1 MRSISLGALGI
12 VAAALALNSCRKAD
26 APGTAPGGAVA
37 ENSASLANPPAPGG
51 GEFKSEEEKTAYAL
65 GLVLSRNL
73 VPLSLTDAELKSV
86 VAGLTDGASGKTP
99 KVPIEVYGPKL
110 NDFTKTRLEAG
121 AASEKKAS
129 IPFLEK
135 AAAEKGAV
143 KKPSGLIVREIKAGT
158 GPSPKPGDRV
168 KVNYEGTLRDG
179 TIFDS
184 SIKRGQPAV
193 FQVGQVIP
201 CWSEGLQT
209 MKVGG
214 KSRFVCPSPL
224 AYGDSGSPPRI
235 RPGAALAF
243 DVELLEIQK

>member
-1 MRSISLGALGI
+1 VKSITLGTLG
-12 VAAALALNSCRKAD
+12 VLAALLAIPSCRKAGTPSS
-26 APGTAPGGAVA
+26 AGSGASSETTLSPVTSPG
-37 ENSASLANPPAPGG
+37 NG
-51 GEFKSEEEKTAYAL
+51 GEFKTEDEKTAYAL
-65 GLVLSRNL
+65 GLYLSRSL
-73 VPLSLTDAELKSV
+73 VPLNLSEAELKLV
-86 VAGLTDGASGKTP
+86 VAGLSDGSTGKTP

-110 NDFTKTRLEAG
+110 NDFTKVRLEA
-121 AASEKKAS
+121 AAAAEKKAS

-135 AAAEKGAV
+135 AAAEKGAA

-158 GPSPKPGDRV
+158 GPSPKPGDKV
-168 KVNYEGTLRDG
+168 KVNYEGSLRDG

-184 SIKRGQPAV
+184 SVKRGQPVV

-224 AYGDSGSPPRI
+224 AYGDSGSPPKI
-235 RPGAALAF
+235 RPGAALSF
-243 DVELLEIQK
+243 DVELLEIEK

>member
-1 MRSISLGALGI
+1 MRSITLGALGI
-12 VAAALALNSCRKAD
+12 VVTALALPSCRKAD
-26 APGTAPGGAVA
+26 SPGSAQSGAVA
-37 ENSASLANPPAPGG
+37 ENKASPAAAPGSG
-51 GEFKSEEEKTAYAL
+51 TEAGSEDEKTAYAL
-65 GLVLSRNL
+65 GLYLSRNL
-73 VPLSLTDAELKSV
+73 APLNLTDAELKSV
-86 VAGLTDGASGKTP
+86 VEGLSDGAAGKTP
-99 KVPIEVYGPKL
+99 KVAMETYGPKL
-110 NDFTKTRLEAG
+110 NDFTKSRLEA
-121 AASEKKAS
+121 AAAAEKKAS
-129 IPFLEK
+129 VPFLEK

-143 KKPSGLIVREIKAGT
+143 KRPSGLILREIKPGT
-158 GPSPKPGDRV
+158 GPSPKAGDRV
-168 KVNYEGTLRDG
+168 KVSYEGTLRDG

-214 KSRFVCPSPL
+214 KSRFVCPSAL